1 MRADELLEVSGL
13 EGFVVWDR
21 VLKAVEDLLDR
32 HPLEQ
37 RVAIHQGQI
46 SRI

>member
-1 MRADELLEVSGL
+1 MRADELLEVGGL
-13 EGFVVWDR
+13 KGFAVWNR
-21 VLKAVEDLLDR
+21 VWKAVEDLLDR